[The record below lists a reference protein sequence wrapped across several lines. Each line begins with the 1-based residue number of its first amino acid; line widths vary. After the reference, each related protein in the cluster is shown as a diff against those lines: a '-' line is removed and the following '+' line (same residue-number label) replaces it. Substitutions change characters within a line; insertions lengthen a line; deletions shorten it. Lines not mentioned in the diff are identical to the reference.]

1 MDATNNTNDSHTYT
15 IVSGVGD
22 DDNAAFSIDG
32 NRLLTTGPLDHEAQK
47 VTMFVSRLG
56 DSAGDKFQ
64 QSLHIK
70 TLNVNDPPSDILL
83 DPTSVAEN
91 LPEETTVG
99 ILTAVDDGGLVEGV
113 GSYEVFSK
121 STNWASANES
131 ARSSWWTSGHHHKP
145 S

>member
-1 MDATNNTNDSHTYT
+1 M
-15 IVSGVGD
+15 V
-22 DDNAAFSIDG
+22 
-32 NRLLTTGPLDHEAQK
+32 PE
-47 VTMFVSRLG
+47 SRHKTC
-56 DSAGDKFQ
+56 GDKFQ

-83 DPTSVAEN
+83 EPTSVAEN

-99 ILTAVDDGGLVEGV
+99 ILTAIDDGILREGV

-121 STNWASANES
+121 IQQPASAKES
-131 ARSSWWTSGHHHKP
+131 AEALGWTSGDHHKP